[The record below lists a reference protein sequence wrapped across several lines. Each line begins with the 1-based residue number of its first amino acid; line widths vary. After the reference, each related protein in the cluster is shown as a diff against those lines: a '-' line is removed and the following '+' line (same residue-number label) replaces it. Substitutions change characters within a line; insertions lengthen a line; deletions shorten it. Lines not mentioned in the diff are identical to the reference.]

1 MKRILTVALLLT
13 AIAFL
18 ISLVYKP
25 LSIPS
30 LIEEENG
37 SRARTVVLAER
48 TVFVDIADTPEKRSV
63 GLSGHKEL
71 APDEGMLFV
80 FPEDGMHA
88 FWMKDMSF
96 SIDIL
101 WLSRGGLIVDMQQ
114 KVAPETYPAAY
125 VPRKEARYVLE
136 LPSGWVERYT
146 VELGDAVQL

>member
-25 LSIPS
+25 LSVPS
-30 LIEEENG
+30 LVEEKSG
-37 SRARTVVLAER
+37 PRVHTVVLAER
-48 TVFVDIADTPEKRSV
+48 TVFVDVADTPEKRSV
-63 GLSGHKEL
+63 GLSGREEL

-88 FWMKDMSF
+88 FWMKDMGF

-101 WLSRGGLIVDMQQ
+101 WISREGLVVDMQQ
-114 KVAPETYPAAY
+114 KVSPETYPAAY

-136 LPSGWVERYT
+136 LPSGWIERYT
-146 VELGDAVQL
+146 VGLGDVVQL